1 MKSLEAAK
9 HAQDTADGK
18 RRVFVQAVPVPP
30 YDAGDQWTN
39 ATYGDKY
46 RNDLLV
52 CIQSKKKGEEF
63 SIEDWQS
70 AQHLTSEKFKSE
82 LKTTADNISATVTNL
97 KNGLVE
103 VGFELD
109 GEKKTFTVTAE
120 NFKVKTP
127 KGNIALMT
135 RDGKVNADL
144 IEAKEVRTTP
154 GDSGLHI
161 EMYEG
166 TFDIFTKDNKKG
178 ISMNVDKDGFPHLIF
193 FDTEGNA
200 KYDLGYTGFKELVSA
215 YQAAYWTKNS
225 LVNVTDKGLSAVYPK
240 TVKGIV
246 WHEYHAARHYA
257 TGKLGDNAE
266 DDGKLFSTESFGSP
280 IPNGWYTA
288 ENEQGQY
295 LEGGNESVVD
305 EDNHNTPKSSVF
317 SVAIFKAENGRLGK
331 ALYVWFCVTN
341 GRASFCDPDGK
352 PIIVT
357 GSLLQN
363 YPFDQYKDRV

>member
-1 MKSLEAAK
+1 
-9 HAQDTADGK
+9 
-18 RRVFVQAVPVPP
+18 
-30 YDAGDQWTN
+30 
-39 ATYGDKY
+39 
-46 RNDLLV
+46 
-52 CIQSKKKGEEF
+52 
-63 SIEDWQS
+63 
-70 AQHLTSEKFKSE
+70 
-82 LKTTADNISATVTNL
+82 
-97 KNGLVE
+97 
-103 VGFELD
+103 
-109 GEKKTFTVTAE
+109 
-120 NFKVKTP
+120 
-127 KGNIALMT
+127 MT
-135 RDGKVNADL
+135 
-144 IEAKEVRTTP
+144 
-154 GDSGLHI
+154 
-161 EMYEG
+161 
-166 TFDIFTKDNKKG
+166 
-178 ISMNVDKDGFPHLIF
+178 VDKDGFPHLIF

-200 KYDLGYTGFKELVSA
+200 KYDLGYTGLKELVSA
-215 YQAAYWTKNS
+215 YQAAYWTKKS

-266 DDGKLFSTESFGSP
+266 DDGKTFSTESFGSP

-295 LEGGNESVVD
+295 LEEGNESVVD